1 LSRAIRPAAS
11 RPAAAFRPLRGL
23 RCTSRQFATFITV
36 GGGGVL
42 VNNACLWLLHS
53 QGALPLMV
61 CSAAATEVA
70 IVHNF
75 CWNNY
80 LTFRAG
86 RWSWRLLARFNLSCL
101 GGLVIAVT
109 TVTVSTRGLH
119 LHYLAANLAG
129 IALASVWN
137 FGLSR
142 SCVWLAAAV
151 PPR

>member
-1 LSRAIRPAAS
+1 MGEI
-11 RPAAAFRPLRGL
+11 RPLRGL

-42 VNNACLWLLHS
+42 VNNASLWLLHS
-53 QGALPLMV
+53 RGALPLIV

-86 RWSWRLLARFNLSCL
+86 RWSWRLLGRFNLSCL

-109 TVTVSTRGLH
+109 TLTVSTRGLH

-137 FGLSR
+137 FCLSR
-142 SCVWLAAAV
+142 SCVWLSTAA
-151 PPR
+151 PLR